1 VLEILHTGVSGLGIQ
16 LTERQLE
23 QFERYY
29 QELLDWNRRTNLTTI
44 VEYREVQTK
53 HFLDS
58 LSVAL
63 AVPTALLSRA
73 SLVDVG
79 AGAGFPGIPLKIA
92 FPGMHLVLVESV
104 AKKAAFLHHLVE
116 VLGLG
121 GVEVYTA
128 RAEELAHRSGL
139 RERFDLATGRGV
151 AEMAALAELTLPF
164 CHLGGL
170 VVAHKKGDV
179 AQELARASRALE
191 TLGGRLKRVVPVALE
206 GLEDGRVLVVVE
218 KVAPTPPGFP
228 RRPGMPQKRPL
239 G

>member
-1 VLEILHTGVSGLGIQ
+1 MEILRKGVTGLGIQ

-29 QELLDWNRRTNLTTI
+29 HELLDWNQKINLTTI
-44 VEYREVQTK
+44 VEYGEVQTK

-63 AVPTALLSRA
+63 AVPPAILGRT

-92 FPGMHLVLVESV
+92 FPGLRLVLVESV
-104 AKKAAFLHHLVE
+104 AKKAAFLHHVVE
-116 VLGLG
+116 VLELG
-121 GVEVYTA
+121 GVEVHTA
-128 RAEELAHRSGL
+128 RAEELAHRSEL

-151 AEMAALAELTLPF
+151 AEMAVLAELTLPF

-170 VVAHKKGDV
+170 VVAHKKGEM
-179 AQELARASRALE
+179 APELDRASRALE
-191 TLGGRLKRVVPVALE
+191 VLGGRLKKVVPVALE